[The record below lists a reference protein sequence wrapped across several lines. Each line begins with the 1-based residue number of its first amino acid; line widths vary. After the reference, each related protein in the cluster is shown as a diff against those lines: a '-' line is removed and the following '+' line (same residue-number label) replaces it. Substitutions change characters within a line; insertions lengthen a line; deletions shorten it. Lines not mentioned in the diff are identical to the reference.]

1 MQINLF
7 ISRFIEGLELD
18 QVSPES
24 ILEELPV
31 WDSLAILITIAMV
44 SSDYQVVLNSEEIH
58 SCKTV
63 NDLFNLVKRKQ
74 S

>member
-7 ISRFIEGLELD
+7 ISRFIESLELE

-58 SCKTV
+58 SSKTV